1 MTERREIPFAR
12 PSLADVDREA
22 VLRVLSG
29 PILAH
34 GPEASSFEGEF
45 ALALGGGSVV
55 SVSSCMAALHLASL
69 WLGIGHGDE
78 VIVPAQTH
86 VAAAHAVEV
95 VGARPVF
102 VDCDPA
108 TGNVTAERIADAVGP
123 RTKAISLVH
132 YAGIPCHMPEI
143 ARLASERDLRV
154 IEDCALAL
162 GGRYDGTHVGLF
174 GDVGCF
180 SFYPV
185 KHITTAEGGM
195 IVTRRPDAA
204 PALGRLRAFGY
215 DRGHTERATPGAYDV
230 IVLGLNYRMSELH
243 AALGRSQ
250 LRRLPEFL
258 DRRRRNYELLR
269 DLLDGHA
276 GLRVI
281 DDDGAR
287 VTSSYYCLVL
297 LIGSDPT
304 RRDAVAA
311 RLRAA
316 GVGTSVYYP
325 RPVPLM
331 DYYQR
336 RYGHRGDAFPAA
348 CLISSGSIALPTGP
362 HVEEDDVR
370 YIAAQVEAAVRTE
383 LS

>member
-12 PSLADVDREA
+12 PSLTDVDREA
-22 VLRVLSG
+22 VLCVLGG

-34 GPEASSFEGEF
+34 GPEATAFEDEF
-45 ALALGGGSVV
+45 ALAIGGGSAV
-55 SVSSCMAALHLASL
+55 SVSSCMAALHVASL
-69 WLGIGHGDE
+69 WFGIGPGDE
-78 VIVPAQTH
+78 VILPAQTH

-108 TGNVTAERIADAVGP
+108 TGNVTAERIAGAIGP

-132 YAGIPCHMPEI
+132 YAGIPCDMPEI
-143 ARLASERDLRV
+143 ARLASERGLRV

-162 GGRYDGTHVGLF
+162 GARYDGQHVGLF

-195 IVTRRPDAA
+195 LVTRHADAK

-215 DRGHTERATPGAYDV
+215 DLGHTERAVPGAYDV
-230 IVLGLNYRMSELH
+230 IALGLNYRMSELH

-269 DLLDGHA
+269 GLLDGHA

-281 DDDGAR
+281 HDDDPRA
-287 VTSSYYCLVL
+287 TSSHYCLIL
-297 LIGSDPT
+297 LIESDPT
-304 RRDAVAA
+304 RRDAVVG
-311 RLRAA
+311 RLRAV

-331 DYYQR
+331 EYYER
-336 RYGHRGDAFPAA
+336 RYGHRADAFPAA
-348 CLISSGSIALPTGP
+348 SLISTGSIALPTGP
-362 HVEEDDVR
+362 HVTEDDVR
-370 YIAAQVEAAVRTE
+370 YIAAQVHAAIRAEVA
-383 LS
+383 